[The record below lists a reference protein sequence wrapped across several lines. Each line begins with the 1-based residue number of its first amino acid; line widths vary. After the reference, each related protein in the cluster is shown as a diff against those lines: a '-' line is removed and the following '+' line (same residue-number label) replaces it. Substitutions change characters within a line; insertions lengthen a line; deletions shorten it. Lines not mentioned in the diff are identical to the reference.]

1 MSYIPR
7 VIQVKLFKQFR
18 RRLGPGDTRTAI
30 SSAALPG
37 VLVAGLWIAG
47 CAAAPERPPV
57 VREPAVSPSADVTV
71 DQAWRDAKAV
81 AARGPGRMPAVGT
94 GTSMQPVFGKDTL
107 LVINPIAY
115 DDLKPG
121 MTVAYRNQRG
131 VRVVHRLVVKLADGW
146 RIMGLNNDRVD
157 DAVVTRENLI
167 GVIYASFNYDAD
179 EPPKKT
185 TDQKPA
191 PPAGGMQPG
200 T

>member
-1 MSYIPR
+1 
-7 VIQVKLFKQFR
+7 
-18 RRLGPGDTRTAI
+18 
-30 SSAALPG
+30 
-37 VLVAGLWIAG
+37 
-47 CAAAPERPPV
+47 
-57 VREPAVSPSADVTV
+57 
-71 DQAWRDAKAV
+71 
-81 AARGPGRMPAVGT
+81 MPAVGT
-94 GTSMQPVFGKDTL
+94 GTSMQPVFGEDTL